1 MCLRIWKSKVGTFI
15 LEGCPLMS
23 LFLCCGFFDL
33 VTDLV
38 AMGLSLAELD
48 GVDAGSVSQ
57 LCKYFLSSLSD
68 SLVSCT

>member
-1 MCLRIWKSKVGTFI
+1 
-15 LEGCPLMS
+15 MS

-57 LCKYFLSSLSD
+57 LCKYFSSSLSD